1 MSTQKKMLQCQSRCH
16 ICTKKD
22 HHSRDCKSKR
32 TCFRCK
38 GRHHTG
44 ICERDKNSS
53 RQQTNNDK
61 SNDSKKSDDNKDS
74 KGDTEQAQQPNISR
88 TVTNTMTSNDKVV
101 LMQAV
106 TVVISSKQNNYNR
119 VKFRLLF
126 GSGSQRTYVS
136 RKLVVA
142 IEAEIIRT
150 EYLAVGTFRAS
161 TTQYLAIDVVIITV
175 SDRAD
180 QESIEIE
187 TIVVEKICNPIQS
200 HVLDIAESTN
210 IRLNEFDLAD
220 TYHTDDEISIEIL
233 TGLDY
238 YQSIVMVVVIRMRSG
253 PVAIASKF
261 GYILSGLIEDR
272 RFSNFTTSAC
282 GTQRV

>member
-1 MSTQKKMLQCQSRCH
+1 
-16 ICTKKD
+16 
-22 HHSRDCKSKR
+22 
-32 TCFRCK
+32 
-38 GRHHTG
+38 
-44 ICERDKNSS
+44 
-53 RQQTNNDK
+53 
-61 SNDSKKSDDNKDS
+61 
-74 KGDTEQAQQPNISR
+74 
-88 TVTNTMTSNDKVV
+88 MTSNDKVV
-101 LMQAV
+101 LIQAV

-253 PVAIASKF
+253 LVAIASKF

>member
-1 MSTQKKMLQCQSRCH
+1 
-16 ICTKKD
+16 
-22 HHSRDCKSKR
+22 
-32 TCFRCK
+32 
-38 GRHHTG
+38 
-44 ICERDKNSS
+44 
-53 RQQTNNDK
+53 
-61 SNDSKKSDDNKDS
+61 
-74 KGDTEQAQQPNISR
+74 
-88 TVTNTMTSNDKVV
+88 MTSNDKVV
-101 LMQAV
+101 LIQAV

-126 GSGSQRTYVS
+126 DSGSQRTYVS

-253 PVAIASKF
+253 LVAIASKF

>member
-1 MSTQKKMLQCQSRCH
+1 MSTQKKSRCQSRCH
-16 ICTKKD
+16 ICTKRD

-32 TCFRCK
+32 TCFRFK

-61 SNDSKKSDDNKDS
+61 SNDSKKSDDNKDN
-74 KGDTEQAQQPNISR
+74 KGDNEQAQQPNISR
-88 TVTNTMTSNDKVV
+88 TVTNTMTSNEKVV

-161 TTQYLAIDVVIITV
+161 TTEYLPIDVVSITV

-180 QESIEIE
+180 QESIQIE

-200 HVLDIAESTN
+200 YVLDIAESTN

-233 TGLDY
+233 IGLDY

-282 GTQRV
+282 RTQRV